1 MLPSLYS
8 GISGLRANQQ
18 KLNVVANNI
27 ANSSTTGFKTQSM
40 NFEDM
45 ISQNLSDPSAPVE
58 DGIGGV
64 NGKQSGL
71 GVKVGGISTDFTN
84 GSMQSTNRN
93 LDFALDGTG
102 YFVVSPDG
110 GTDDYYTRDGA
121 FVLDKDGNLLTQ
133 EGNHVMGY
141 ASGATGTGQPTTA
154 LSIKQ
159 YYTSATNGVDTGTDA
174 QKVSSFSVGK
184 DGSITVKLG
193 DGTSYEVGQI
203 GLASFQN
210 EGGLVKMGG
219 NLYKTSPNSGDATYG
234 TSGSGSFGDIN
245 QGMLEMSNVD
255 LAQQFTDMIIA
266 QRAFQ
271 ANGKIISTDD
281 EVLQD
286 LVNLKR

>member
-45 ISQNLSDPSAPVE
+45 ISQNLSDPSAPVNN
-58 DGIGGV
+58 GIGGV

>member
-1 MLPSLYS
+1 
-8 GISGLRANQQ
+8 
-18 KLNVVANNI
+18 
-27 ANSSTTGFKTQSM
+27 M